1 MPGKRRKGSSR
12 RWLDEHFSDDY
23 VKRAQADG
31 FRSRAVYKLKQID
44 DKYRLLKP
52 GMQVIDLGAA
62 PGAWSQ
68 YAAQKVGDQG
78 RVFALDILPMDTLA
92 NVDDICGD
100 INDDAVYQQLL
111 TLLAGR
117 SVGLVMSDMAP
128 NMSGMKAVDQPR
140 SMQLVDMALETAKE
154 VLAPGG
160 DFLVKVFNGAGI
172 EDFRRELRSH
182 FGKLITVK
190 PDASR
195 SRSPEVYMLARD
207 KRVV

>member
-1 MPGKRRKGSSR
+1 M
-12 RWLDEHFSDDY
+12 DEHFSDDY

-31 FRSRAVYKLKQID
+31 YRSRAVYKLQQVD

-52 GMQVIDLGAA
+52 GMQVVDLGAA

-68 YAAQKVGDQG
+68 YAAQRVGDKG
-78 RVFALDILPMDTLA
+78 RVYALDILPMDTLA
-92 NVDDICGD
+92 GVDDICGD
-100 INDDAVYQQLL
+100 INDDAVYERLL
-111 TLLAGR
+111 TLLDGR

-140 SMQLVDMALETAKE
+140 AMQLVDMALETARE

-160 DFLVKVFNGAGI
+160 DFLVKVFNGAGV
-172 EDFRRELRSH
+172 EDYRRELRAM
-182 FGKLITVK
+182 FTKLITIK

-195 SRSPEVYMLARD
+195 ARSPEVYMLARG

>member
-1 MPGKRRKGSSR
+1 MAAKKRKGSSG
-12 RWLDEHFSDDY
+12 RWMDEHFSDDY

-31 FRSRAVYKLKQID
+31 YRSRAVYKLQQVD

-52 GMQVIDLGAA
+52 GMQVVDLGAA

-68 YAAQKVGDQG
+68 YAAQRVGDKG
-78 RVFALDILPMDTLA
+78 RVYALDILPMDTLA
-92 NVDDICGD
+92 GVDDICGD
-100 INDDAVYQQLL
+100 INDDAVYERLL
-111 TLLAGR
+111 TLLDGR

-140 SMQLVDMALETAKE
+140 AMQLVDMALETARE

-160 DFLVKVFNGAGI
+160 DFLVKVFNGAGV
-172 EDFRRELRSH
+172 EDYRRELRAM
-182 FGKLITVK
+182 FTKLITIK

-195 SRSPEVYMLARD
+195 ARSPEVYMLARG